1 MFGRLQIIIV
11 GSILLMGILSG
22 IYYSWRSSIQRAA
35 LLEYNQKQLEQTIKD
50 QEEFR
55 LKMQAIQKNQEELI
69 KKNKEDRKV
78 FDDKMTNARNNIE
91 SDEAKKEDRPASEVL
106 KQTVKKL
113 KDAPK

>member
-11 GSILLMGILSG
+11 GSILLMGMLTG
-22 IYYSWRSSIQRAA
+22 IYYGWRSSIQRAA

-78 FDDKMTNARNNIE
+78 FDDKMTNARNYIE